1 MYANSLQHPL
11 ELMFKDQ
18 GDVPFMD
25 IRRKLIFKWIEET
38 NFEGMPC
45 IHITEQQYE
54 QLIPHVDMDNSDEP
68 EDHEGLIEDLMPTR
82 SGRKRKMPH
91 YLKGYN

>member
-1 MYANSLQHPL
+1 MQ
-11 ELMFKDQ
+11 
-18 GDVPFMD
+18 
-25 IRRKLIFKWIEET
+25 
-38 NFEGMPC
+38 C

-91 YLKGYN
+91 YLKDYN